1 MKKKREKK
9 GKKKKKEMNR
19 AKDRGLKERAELR
32 KCERAEND
40 VVSRME
46 RAMRDARE
54 EDSEVD
60 EDGLEMTTE
69 GANG

>member
-1 MKKKREKK
+1 MK
-9 GKKKKKEMNR
+9 
-19 AKDRGLKERAELR
+19 
-32 KCERAEND
+32 
-40 VVSRME
+40 